1 MSVSNSRNS
10 AGSSRRVKFDSFSR
24 RRPRRRVSRPTRA
37 RARSARATDE
47 CRPVPD
53 DQRAAVRGSKLPRRG
68 AGHHDAGAASAGP
81 PGQDGEQKY
90 LRATWAPRSQ
100 SFSKRNL
107 EFDFSPDSQSKG
119 TPCRYC
125 AAWSSAPASLLTH
138 TGQVQEGLWRRPT
151 NDTARSTEPGYLI
164 RNWYS
169 PQPPAQAAGEEPANV
184 KECRYCHSAVPWHAL
199 SQHEDECRSIM
210 YGTTPTSGYY

>member
-10 AGSSRRVKFDSFSR
+10 AGSSRRVKFDSSAEKASSSR
-24 RRPRRRVSRPTRA
+24 QSTYSRPSPFGPEQLTNVGQFQLTSELPSGVRNFLGEEPA
-37 RARSARATDE
+37 IMM
-47 CRPVPD
+47 PVPL
-53 DQRAAVRGSKLPRRG
+53 SW
-68 AGHHDAGAASAGP
+68 SS
-81 PGQDGEQKY
+81 GQDGEQKY
-90 LRATWAPRSQ
+90 LRDMGATIPEVL
-100 SFSKRNL
+100 KRNL
-107 EFDFSPDSQSKG
+107 EFDFADSQSKG

-125 AAWSSAPASLLTH
+125 GVEFGSASLLTH
-138 TGQVQEGLWRRPT
+138 QAKCKKDVEAAT
-151 NDTARSTEPGYLI
+151 NDTARGTEPGYLI

-169 PQPPAQAAGEEPANV
+169 RNHPLKRLEKNRHV